1 MPAER
6 GLAYARRVEH
16 TGIAPV
22 GGRVVQLANRL
33 FDRSAPW
40 LAGAVVALLSVV
52 SVDRWTQPLVVVIAA
67 TSFAGVVLAR
77 RWRWPLFAAA
87 AASVVLL
94 AIWPAAFMASYY
106 AGTHLRRRPELLA
119 YVAVAVPVTLV
130 SYVIPLDLGGAERL
144 DGLANRGSMLLIM
157 GLGLVAG
164 LWVRARREV
173 VTGLRERADRLER
186 EQAARA
192 DQARAEERAR
202 IAREMHDVVAHR
214 VSLMVLHAGALEVN
228 ASDPRTAE
236 TADLIRT
243 TGREALAN
251 LREVLG
257 VLRSGAGGDVAR
269 GPQPVLDDL
278 DRLVAQSRAAGVRV
292 DRRDEGNPRPLP
304 LTVERTAYRVVQEA
318 LTNVHKHAVGATTEV
333 SITYLPGEIEVAV
346 VNGAPP
352 YPAGDDGE
360 PLPGAGYGLV
370 GVRERVELLGG
381 QLTAGARGGGG
392 YLVAARLPASEREER
407 T

>member
-1 MPAER
+1 
-6 GLAYARRVEH
+6 VEH

-22 GGRVVQLANRL
+22 GGRAVQLANQL

-40 LAGAVVALLSVV
+40 LAGVAVSLLSVV
-52 SVDRWTQPLVVVIAA
+52 SIDAWTQPLVLLIAVA
-67 TSFAGVVLAR
+67 SGVCVVLAR
-77 RWRWPLFAAA
+77 RRRWPLFAAA
-87 AASVVLL
+87 AVSVILL
-94 AIWPAAFMASYY
+94 AIWPAAFMASFY
-106 AGTHLRRRPELLA
+106 AGTSLRRRAEVLT
-119 YVAVAVPVTLV
+119 YVAVAGPVTLV
-130 SYVIPLDLGGAERL
+130 SYAIPLDLGGAERP
-144 DGLANRGSMLLIM
+144 DGLANRVSMLLIM

-173 VTGLRERADRLER
+173 VTGLRERADRLEL

-257 VLRSGAGGDVAR
+257 VLRSGAGAVDATR
-269 GPQPVLDDL
+269 SPQPVLDDL
-278 DRLVAQSRAAGVRV
+278 DRLVSQSRAAGVRI
-292 DRRDEGNPRPLP
+292 DRSDEGTVRPLP

-318 LTNVHKHAVGATTEV
+318 LTNVHKHAAGAAAEV
-333 SITYLPGEIEVAV
+333 SLRYLRGEIEVAV
-346 VNGAPP
+346 ANAAPP
-352 YPAGDDGE
+352 EPAVAEGE
-360 PLPGAGYGLV
+360 PLPGGGYGLV

-381 QLTAGARGGGG
+381 ELTAGPRPGGG
-392 YLVAARLPASEREER
+392 YLVAARLPAPEREER